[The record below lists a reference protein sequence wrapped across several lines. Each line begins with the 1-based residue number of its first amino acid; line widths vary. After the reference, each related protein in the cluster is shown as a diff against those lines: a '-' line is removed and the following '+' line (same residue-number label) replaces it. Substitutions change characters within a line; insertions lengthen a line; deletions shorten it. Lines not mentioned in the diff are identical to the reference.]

1 MPKAVNVDMKRNEF
15 IAAGA
20 DVIALEG
27 LAAASMRRI
36 AEQAGCT
43 TGSLTHYFDSRNDLL
58 VATLKYV
65 HDNAKV
71 RMIRAMHVND
81 SPEAR
86 LRAVLRE
93 ALPFEAES
101 LTEWRVWIAFWSAS
115 MEDADL
121 SKENSRRY
129 REWRKL
135 IEFLLERIT
144 SNRSLETFNLLSLVD
159 GYGLGIAR
167 QRVSKRSL
175 KQARDECEQ
184 ALKHYLHGLFSQKLK
199 A

>member
-1 MPKAVNVDMKRNEF
+1 MPKTVDIDLKRNEF

-43 TGSLTHYFDSRNDLL
+43 TGSLTHYFASRKELL

-65 HDNAKV
+65 HHNAGARMAKV
-71 RMIRAMHVND
+71 MQAND
-81 SPEAR
+81 SAESR

-93 ALPFEAES
+93 SLPFESES
-101 LTEWRVWIAFWSAS
+101 LLEWSVWIAFWNAS

-121 SKENSRRY
+121 TKENTRRY
-129 REWRKL
+129 SEWRNV
-135 IEFLLERIT
+135 IEQLLEPIT
-144 SNRSLETFNLLSLVD
+144 SNRSLEASNLLSLID

-167 QRVSKRSL
+167 QRVNKRAL
-175 KQARDECEQ
+175 RQAREECEE
-184 ALKHYLHGLFSQKLK
+184 ALAYYLQELFTRSNRR
-199 A
+199 